1 MSLTWNYSFHNF
13 ICSFKES
20 SISQRSFA
28 TQILLWWSC
37 QGGKTRSRSSHE
49 RCSVKKG
56 VLRNFAK
63 LKKTT
68 FFTEHLW
75 ATASIGRGSFGS
87 TCKAR
92 FKEETVAIKLG
103 SHYAIN
109 DDIWRYLLGDNF
121 LAPVWTFLSS
131 NIAKLSLNI
140 VQLKY
145 QKLLINIAKYR
156 RGLWRIL

>member
-1 MSLTWNYSFHNF
+1 MMKL
-13 ICSFKES
+13 
-20 SISQRSFA
+20 
-28 TQILLWWSC
+28 
-37 QGGKTRSRSSHE
+37 SRRKNQVQKQPRE
-49 RCSVKKG
+49 KRCSVKKG

-63 LKKTT
+63 FRKTT

-109 DDIWRYLLGDNF
+109 DDI
-121 LAPVWTFLSS
+121 
-131 NIAKLSLNI
+131 
-140 VQLKY
+140 
-145 QKLLINIAKYR
+145 
-156 RGLWRIL
+156 